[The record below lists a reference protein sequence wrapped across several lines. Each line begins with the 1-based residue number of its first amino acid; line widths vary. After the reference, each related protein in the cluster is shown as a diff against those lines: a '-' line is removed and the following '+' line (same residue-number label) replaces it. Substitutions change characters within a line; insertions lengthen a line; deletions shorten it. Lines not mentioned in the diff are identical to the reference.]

1 MRPYIHPMT
10 HLQFVCYGNSILSL
24 QQYELDDVSELMMMY
39 LSTKQ
44 ITNVYKYP
52 NSTSKQTPHVSYSKK
67 SNQEVKEIIHNLSI

>member
-39 LSTKQ
+39 LSTK
-44 ITNVYKYP
+44 
-52 NSTSKQTPHVSYSKK
+52 
-67 SNQEVKEIIHNLSI
+67 